1 MTLTVQDL
9 SKQYGG
15 LKAVDGVTFNALA
28 GAITSVIGPNGAGKT
43 TLLNLISGVVV
54 PTRGSAALF
63 DNPLSGR
70 PPHQVAASGL
80 ARTYQTPQL
89 FQGMT
94 VLETVM
100 VGAHR
105 HGSSSLLSTILRLPA
120 LRREEERL
128 EHVAIKA
135 LEVVGLGPAY
145 HERIAIDLAYGLQR
159 RVEIARA
166 IAMQSKCLLL
176 DEPAA
181 GLNPTEK
188 VELSEI
194 IRSVCGSGHV
204 VVLVEHDM
212 DMVMGISDH
221 IVVMNFGTQIAE
233 GTPELIQGNRAV
245 IEAYL
250 GQEEMHYA

>member
-1 MTLTVQDL
+1 MTLTVRDL
-9 SKQYGG
+9 SKTYGG
-15 LKAVDGVTFNALA
+15 LKAVDGVTFTAQPN
-28 GAITSVIGPNGAGKT
+28 AITSVIGPNGAGKT

-54 PTRGSAALF
+54 PTRGSAELF
-63 DNPLSGR
+63 DIPLSGQPAHR
-70 PPHQVAASGL
+70 VASNGL

-105 HGSSSLLSTILRLPA
+105 HGDASLLSTFLRLPS
-120 LRREEERL
+120 LRREERL
-128 EHVAIKA
+128 LEQKA
-135 LEVVGLGPAY
+135 VEALDAVGLGPAY
-145 HERIAIDLAYGLQR
+145 HSRIAVDLAYGLQR

-188 VELSEI
+188 SELSEI
-194 IRSVCGSGHV
+194 IRHVSGTGHV
-204 VVLVEHDM
+204 IVLVEHDM
-212 DMVMGISDH
+212 EMVMGISDH
-221 IVVMNFGTQIAE
+221 IVVMNFGTRIAE
-233 GTPELIQGNRAV
+233 GSPSAVQEDPAV
-245 IEAYL
+245 IAAYL
-250 GQEEMHYA
+250 GAEDAHYA

>member
-1 MTLTVQDL
+1 MTLTVRDL
-9 SKQYGG
+9 SKTYGG
-15 LKAVDGVTFNALA
+15 LKAVDGVTFTARA

-54 PTRGSAALF
+54 PTRGSAELF
-63 DNPLSGR
+63 DIPLSGR
-70 PPHQVAASGL
+70 PSHQVAASGL

-105 HGSSSLLSTILRLPA
+105 HGSASLLSTFLRSPSLS
-120 LRREEERL
+120 REEEMM
-128 EHVAIKA
+128 EQKAIEA
-135 LEVVGLGPAY
+135 LETVSLDPQY
-145 HERIAIDLAYGLQR
+145 HSRIAVDLAYGLQR

-188 VELSEI
+188 SELSEI
-194 IRSVCGSGHV
+194 IRNVSASGHV
-204 VVLVEHDM
+204 IVLVEHDM
-212 DMVMGISDH
+212 EMVMGISDH
-221 IVVMNFGTQIAE
+221 IVVMNFGTRIAE
-233 GTPELIQGNRAV
+233 GSPKTVQDDPAV

-250 GQEEMHYA
+250 GAEDAHYA